1 MTGATLVTGASG
13 HIGAALVRLLLERGV
28 RVRALVH
35 ADARALADLDVE
47 TVAGDVR
54 SPEDMRRAAD
64 GIDTCVHLAARISIV
79 GDPDGQV
86 REVNVD
92 GTRVVVDACRSAGVR
107 RLVHCSSVH
116 AFVPPRGGLPL
127 DEDAPL
133 ADGPGTPAYDRSKA
147 AGHRLVQEEAREG
160 LDAVVVCPTAVLGPY
175 DFKPSHTGRML
186 LALAHGRMPAVVDG
200 GFDWVDVRDVAAGL
214 ITAAERGRR
223 GASYLLGG
231 HWATVAEL
239 AGLAGRAGGFEPPA
253 VAVPVGLAR
262 LGAPFALLWSRLRG
276 TDPLFT
282 PESLRA
288 LRTAPMVDSGRAR
301 RELGYDSRP
310 LAETVRD
317 GIEWMA
323 RAGML
328 RQARTP

>member
-13 HIGAALVRLLLERGV
+13 HVGAALVRLLVERGM

-35 ADARALADLDVE
+35 ADARALAGLDVE
-47 TVAGDVR
+47 AVAGDVR
-54 SPEDMRRAAD
+54 SPEDVRRAAD
-64 GIDTCVHLAARISIV
+64 GVDTCFHLAARISIV
-79 GDPDGQV
+79 GDRDGQV
-86 REVNVD
+86 REVNVG
-92 GTRVVVDACRSAGVR
+92 GTRTVVDACRAAGVR

-116 AFVPPRGGLPL
+116 AFAPPGGAAPL
-127 DEDAPL
+127 DEGAPL
-133 ADGPGTPAYDRSKA
+133 AVAPGTPAYDRSKA
-147 AGHRLVQEEAREG
+147 EGHRLVLEAARDG
-160 LDAVVVCPTAVLGPY
+160 LDAVIACPTAVLGPY

-186 LALAHGRMPAVVDG
+186 LALAHDRLPAVVDG

-214 ITAAERGRR
+214 LAAAERGRR

-239 AGLAGRAGGFEPPA
+239 AGLAGRAGGFRPPA
-253 VAVPVGLAR
+253 VAVPLGLAR
-262 LGAPFALLWSRLRG
+262 LGAPLALLWSRLRG

-288 LRTAPMVDSGRAR
+288 LRTAPMVDSSRAR
-301 RELGYDSRP
+301 RELGYDARP

-317 GIEWMA
+317 GIGWMA

-328 RQARTP
+328 QRARSR